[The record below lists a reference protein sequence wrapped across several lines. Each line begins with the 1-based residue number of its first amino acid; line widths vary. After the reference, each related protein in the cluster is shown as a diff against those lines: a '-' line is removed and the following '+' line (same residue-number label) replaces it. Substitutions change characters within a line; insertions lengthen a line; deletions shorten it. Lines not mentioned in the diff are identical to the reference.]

1 MGSAGL
7 ESRYCQS
14 CVPPGDSG
22 RKSSSFYHLLEAT
35 IGLPRWLSGKEPGSQ
50 CRRHGC
56 DPWIRKIPWRRKWQP
71 TPVFLA
77 WRIPWTE
84 KPGGLQSIGSQRVRH
99 NWVTEYA
106 CIGYQ
111 VRWGS
116 PSHFE
121 SLHILISTQSKL
133 VSGTKYMLFT
143 PSPLTLILHSGHLD
157 YSHPHPTLPS
167 TTCFILFS
175 FKIFYVNL
183 F

>member
-84 KPGGLQSIGSQRVRH
+84 EPGRLLSMESQRLEHDWVAKGSCAQAHTCTHTHHHIPWLDAPVLCLLSWWWHVESFSHWVIHQGFFH
-99 NWVTEYA
+99 N
-106 CIGYQ
+106 
-111 VRWGS
+111 
-116 PSHFE
+116 PSW
-121 SLHILISTQSKL
+121 
-133 VSGTKYMLFT
+133 
-143 PSPLTLILHSGHLD
+143 
-157 YSHPHPTLPS
+157 PTCP
-167 TTCFILFS
+167 
-175 FKIFYVNL
+175 NL
-183 F
+183 

>member
-84 KPGGLQSIGSQRVRH
+84 EPGRLQSM
-99 NWVTEYA
+99 
-106 CIGYQ
+106 
-111 VRWGS
+111 GS
-116 PSHFE
+116 PRVGLTRGGRGRERWTARPQEPSVAPLQAGSGSPH
-121 SLHILISTQSKL
+121 L
-133 VSGTKYMLFT
+133 VLMPLMGRTASP
-143 PSPLTLILHSGHLD
+143 PSFQLSSPPCPLQ
-157 YSHPHPTLPS
+157 PHPQATAPQMAPIKGL
-167 TTCFILFS
+167 CFVS
-175 FKIFYVNL
+175 IFPK
-183 F
+183 